1 MLLTVGT
8 AAATVAT
15 AAALAPAMAASAVSV
30 HDMLASSLGTYIGRD
45 LHCWNRMAGRA
56 CIGLKQKVWLVTSGA
71 ALGDGEPLVEVGA
84 GHRRHGRERD
94 RWDVWR
100 KRTH

>member
-45 LHCWNRMAGRA
+45 LHC
-56 CIGLKQKVWLVTSGA
+56 
-71 ALGDGEPLVEVGA
+71 
-84 GHRRHGRERD
+84 
-94 RWDVWR
+94 
-100 KRTH
+100 